1 MTKDTDKGGEVF
13 VTSSTRLATALL
25 SLGETLQRPPCTR
38 QVRRDGSTIVT
49 FLFESGSCGKHASVW
64 MKLQEQD
71 PGTDTPDAL
80 QARIKWLGSLDAS
93 DSVATAYLN
102 AAWRDIALMIV
113 KATRAWSQSTA
124 LTQWA
129 LSAKTRPHKTS
140 KISKDTY
147 DDRPRYHYRRGSL

>member
-1 MTKDTDKGGEVF
+1 MNKDTDKGGEVF
-13 VTSSTRLATALL
+13 VTSSTRLGTALL

-49 FLFESGSCGKHASVW
+49 FLFEPGCCGKHASAW

-80 QARIKWLGSLDAS
+80 QARIKWLGSLDTS
-93 DSVATAYLN
+93 DAVATAYLN

-113 KATRAWSQSTA
+113 KATPRMVAIHGTGTMGFILDDATA
-124 LTQWA
+124 QYIKNIQRHL
-129 LSAKTRPHKTS
+129 
-140 KISKDTY
+140 
-147 DDRPRYHYRRGSL
+147 

>member
-1 MTKDTDKGGEVF
+1 MNKDTDKGGEVF

-49 FLFESGSCGKHASVW
+49 FLFEPGSCGKHASVW
-64 MKLQEQD
+64 MNLQEQD

-93 DSVATAYLN
+93 DAVATAYLN

-113 KATRAWSQSTA
+113 KATPRMVAIHGTGTMGFIREDATA
-124 LTQWA
+124 QDIKNIQRHL
-129 LSAKTRPHKTS
+129 
-140 KISKDTY
+140 
-147 DDRPRYHYRRGSL
+147 